1 MERLPECPKDAYES
15 APVWWTFF
23 ETENAWPRDGRD
35 RLAHDL
41 ESRSSVQVAGERRD
55 LEAVALAVE
64 HQTVET
70 PDGWEL
76 HLKRTLVI
84 DRLVAGRR
92 PILIIPGYGMNAFIF
107 GFHPRGT
114 SMERCLAEAGFE
126 VWSANLRGQ
135 GPSCRLDPRAPGPS
149 MRAHAETDVTAV
161 ARAVRERTRT
171 EAHAVDL
178 VGASLGGSIAYAHL
192 ALVRDTPVHGL
203 VAIGAPLCWTEIH
216 PVLRTAFASPWIAG
230 NLVIRGV
237 RPVMR
242 AAAPILRWYPNLL
255 SIYMNTAHVALA
267 AIDEMLSTVEDPNPR
282 VNRDIAKWMRAR
294 DLVLRGVNVTEAL
307 RECTGDRPLLVVV
320 SNRDG
325 IVPESANLS
334 ILDAWSG
341 ADVQVLRVGDD
352 EDWYAHAD
360 LFIGDDAPRALFEP
374 MAAWLLTRQEP
385 YARVRSR

>member
-1 MERLPECPKDAYES
+1 
-15 APVWWTFF
+15 VWWRFS
-23 ETENAWPRDGRD
+23 ETEKTRPGDGRD
-35 RLAHDL
+35 RLARDL
-41 ESRSSVQVAGERRD
+41 APGFPVDVAGERRD
-55 LEAVALAVE
+55 LDSIALAVE

-76 HLKRTLVI
+76 HLKRTAGT

-92 PILIIPGYGMNAFIF
+92 PILIVPGYGMNAFIF

-114 SMERCLAEAGFE
+114 SMERYLAEAGFE

-135 GPSCRLDPRAPGPS
+135 GPSRRLDPRAPGPS
-149 MRAHAETDVTAV
+149 LRAHAETDVTAV
-161 ARAVRERTRT
+161 ARAVRDRTRT
-171 EAHAVDL
+171 EAPAVDL

-242 AAAPILRWYPNLL
+242 AAAPILRWYPDLL
-255 SIYMNTAHVALA
+255 TIYMNTGHVDLT
-267 AIDEMLSTVEDPNPR
+267 AIDEMLNTVEDPNPR

-307 RECTGDRPLLVVV
+307 RERTGDRPLLVVV

-334 ILDAWSG
+334 VLDAWSG
-341 ADVQVLRVGDD
+341 ADAQILRVGDD
-352 EDWYAHAD
+352 ENWYAHAD
-360 LFIGDDAPRALFEP
+360 LFIGNDAPRVLFEP
-374 MAAWLLTRQEP
+374 MAAWLLAREEP